1 MTSVFVFGAAMA
13 NYGVV
18 DAPLAGKIAPVR
30 VLLGRWC
37 KGVLLSQ
44 GTRLSRSVQSVVSSL
59 REGFITSF
67 RKRVVA
73 SLGDGILWGLV
84 GSAVIRLGKSDTWI
98 LVSMATGSFPIVLC
112 PAAGIVSLVK
122 LIVFVSFGP
131 AWLSFAGFHIFGGER
146 TWGMRGRI
154 VGAVLVENVFDLCA
168 EATHCECC

>member
-98 LVSMATGSFPIVLC
+98 LVSMATGSFPIVL
-112 PAAGIVSLVK
+112 
-122 LIVFVSFGP
+122 
-131 AWLSFAGFHIFGGER
+131 
-146 TWGMRGRI
+146 WGMRGRI